1 MLPSDAW
8 PEKYGEAMTKVQA
21 ARVLGISRP
30 TVYEHIKRGLLL
42 LTADGRVSTRSAAE
56 YCEPRREARTKAI
69 NDNERLQRFRVE

>member
-56 YCEPRREARTKAI
+56 YCEPRREARAS